1 MLELENQHLSSTF
14 AITLS
19 QKNHKG
25 MLNIV
30 GEILIRKKLPL
41 YSLKIPTQMIPI
53 NFKVKIVP
61 YSREP
66 GIHHL
71 AN

>member
-14 AITLS
+14 AIILS

-30 GEILIRKKLPL
+30 GEILIGKKLPL
-41 YSLKIPTQMIPI
+41 HSLKIPTQTIPI
-53 NFKVKIVP
+53 NFKVKIVT
-61 YSREP
+61 
-66 GIHHL
+66 L
-71 AN
+71 Q